1 MPNTRPRRSKS
12 TAPSDSLKATSRQLA
27 YLRAL
32 ANKTGTTFT
41 YPATKAQ
48 ASREIKRLKEIS
60 STGLTFAEL
69 EAEDHARELHNDVP
83 LTYGAAF
90 RDHEIEGYG
99 STARWSSRP

>member
-1 MPNTRPRRSKS
+1 M
-12 TAPSDSLKATSRQLA
+12 APSETPKATSRQLA

-48 ASREIKRLKEIS
+48 ASREIKRLKQIS
-60 STGLTFAEL
+60 STGMTSAEH
-69 EAEDHARELHNDVP
+69 EAEDHARELHNDLP
-83 LTYGAAF
+83 LTYGAAI

>member
-1 MPNTRPRRSKS
+1 M
-12 TAPSDSLKATSRQLA
+12 APSDSPKPTSRQLA

-41 YPATKAQ
+41 YPTTKAQ
-48 ASREIKRLKEIS
+48 ASREIKRLEDIS
-60 STGLTFAEL
+60 TTGMTFAEL
-69 EAEDHARELHNDVP
+69 EAEEHARALHDDIP
-83 LTYGAAF
+83 LTYGPAI